1 MAITY
6 LNNISLDNNEIK
18 NVKIDNKTT
27 TQRNAMTPAKGH
39 VIFNTTDNL
48 FQFYDGSQ
56 WINLNDTDTDEE
68 IQDLI
73 GGMLTGNTET
83 NIDVTYDDAN
93 DKINFVV
100 SDSVIRGK
108 ISVGSEGS
116 ASGNGSLAYNN
127 STGVLTYTP
136 PVLSGL
142 SGDTDDISE
151 GSSNLYFTN
160 ARARGAVS
168 VTDSGGDGSLAY
180 NSSTGVITYTGPS
193 AAEVRAHIS
202 AGTGVGIS
210 NGQISIGQAVATTSD
225 VTFNDVT
232 VDGTLN
238 SDDITAS
245 TVTISGNLTVSG
257 TTTTV
262 NTETIKLKDNII
274 ELNSSLANNTA
285 PSVNAGIL
293 VNRGSSSNVS
303 LEFFENGDRWKFTN
317 DGSNY
322 YNIPLPTEYA
332 TLAAGEGIDVSAA
345 SGAVTVSAED
355 ATASNKGI
363 ASFNST
369 DFSVSSGAVSLAKDP
384 TITLTGDVTGSGT
397 MTNLGSVSI
406 ATTVVNN
413 QSYAET
419 IGDGSATSFNIDHNL
434 GTKDVIVQLYDVS
447 SGDTVFSDVVR
458 STTSRVVVTFAS
470 APANNDI
477 RVLVSKCA

>member
-27 TQRNAMTPAKGH
+27 TQRNAMTAAKGH

-202 AGTGVGIS
+202 GGTGVAIS

-245 TVTISGNLTVSG
+245 TVTISGNLTVTGS
-257 TTTTV
+257 TTTV
-262 NTETIKLKDNII
+262 NTETINLADNLIL
-274 ELNSSLANNTA
+274 LNSNLGNVA
-285 PSVNAGIL
+285 PTQNGGIEI
-293 VNRGSSSNVS
+293 NRGSSTNTKLVFD
-303 LEFFENGDRWKFTN
+303 EGADRWRFTN
-317 DGSNY
+317 DGSTF